1 MRSLERI
8 RELGAKA
15 LLPGHGPPSRGVPH
29 LIAALIEHR
38 RQRESRILRALE
50 NGPMAEEAL
59 REEVY
64 KDTPGAAAE
73 LAARTLEAHL
83 EKLIEEGKV
92 QRDSRGVA
100 RTEE

>member
-1 MRSLERI
+1 MT
-8 RELGAKA
+8 
-15 LLPGHGPPSRGVPH
+15 
-29 LIAALIEHR
+29 
-38 RQRESRILRALE
+38 
-50 NGPMAEEAL
+50 EETL

-92 QRDSRGVA
+92 RKEGGRVILS
-100 RTEE
+100 TP